1 MLAVALLVSCST
13 LTEAP
18 DWARDVRPILAR
30 HCLRCHGAD
39 PDARKADLR
48 LDDATVLWSSGVLDD
63 ADPMSSL
70 LLERISSGHED
81 PMPPLE
87 SSDPL
92 AESEIDTL
100 REWVAAGAKIDAHW
114 SFEPP
119 VASVPPMLETLGDWP
134 KRPLDAFV
142 AGGLEDAGLH
152 PSDQASPARLL
163 RRASLDL
170 RGLPP
175 SPEEL
180 ARFLADT
187 SPRAYEQAVDRLLD
201 SNHYGEHWAGRWL
214 DLARYA
220 DTNGYEQD
228 GTRTIWPWRDWVIRA
243 FNEDLPFDDFT
254 IRQLAGD
261 LLPDATEA
269 DVLATAFHRNTMT
282 NSEGGTRDEE
292 FRVAAVVDRVNTT
305 YEAWM
310 GVTMACAQCHAHKYD
325 PISQEDYY
333 ASYALLNQ
341 TEDADRPDDT
351 PRLAWQTPEQ
361 KQHAKTLAVALLE
374 HSREIIEQS
383 PRASPPA
390 SNAWVDDG
398 LPPGATAQGEDSATT
413 RWPWRDENST
423 PPVTPFS
430 GRRASES
437 NAKPDSFAQHFFDDS
452 AEPVQIHA
460 DSLLVAHARID
471 PERPPAMIMVQ
482 VHTADG
488 AWEHRA
494 YWGAD
499 HGSWGVDGTPARLPM
514 GELPMSD
521 QWVRLE
527 IPAEAIDLPAGAIV
541 DGIALSQFG
550 GPQGGRVW
558 WDAIGFEHPGSRPHG
573 WQTDRDTWETA
584 LHSVNGRGLLPEA
597 AEALRTDVAQRNQGQ
612 DQLLELEWRHQIG
625 ALADQVNL
633 YTTAREA
640 LIAARTQTVSTPV
653 MRELPEDQRR
663 VTKVL
668 VRGAWNDPADVVE
681 PGIPSALNPRGVRT
695 PLDRLA
701 FARWIASPD
710 NPLTARVRVNR
721 IWEAL
726 FGRGIVLTSEDFGTQ
741 GELPGNQ
748 ELLDHLAIRFIE
760 LGWSQK
766 ALLREILTSAT
777 YRQDSAIDPALLQR
791 DPNNELFARGAR
803 FRLDAETIRD
813 QALAIGGLLDP
824 TVHGPPV
831 FPPQPEGTWQVVYN
845 GGSWTESPAGDRHRR
860 GLYTFWRRTAPYP
873 SMVTF
878 DAPSREFCVS
888 RRIRTNTPLQ
898 ALVVLN
904 DPVYLEAAG
913 GLAGLMMTAADDDD
927 QRIAAGFRR
936 ATGRDAIAMELS
948 TLRDLLADARER
960 FASNPDQ
967 AKTFLASCR
976 TPESDDPSEFAA
988 WIVLGNVLLNLDEVL
1003 VKS

>member
-1 MLAVALLVSCST
+1 MLAAALLATCT
-13 LTEAP
+13 PLAEAP
-18 DWARDVRPILAR
+18 DWAREVRPILAT

-39 PDARKADLR
+39 PETREADLR
-48 LDDATVLWSSGVLDD
+48 LDDATALWASGVLDRD
-63 ADPMSSL
+63 DPMSSL
-70 LLERISSGHED
+70 LLERIEPGHGD
-81 PMPPLE
+81 PMPPVE
-87 SSDPL
+87 ASDPL
-92 AESEIDTL
+92 EQSEIDTL
-100 REWVAAGAKIDAHW
+100 RAWVAAGAGIDDHW
-114 SFEPP
+114 SFKSP
-119 VASVPPMLETLGDWP
+119 VAPAPPMLESLGNWP
-134 KRPLDAFV
+134 KQPLDVFV
-142 AGGLEDAGLH
+142 AGGLERAGLR
-152 PSDQASPARLL
+152 PSDPASPARLL

-180 ARFLADT
+180 DRFLADP
-187 SPRAYEQAVDRLLD
+187 SPRAYEDAVDRLLA
-201 SNHYGEHWAGRWL
+201 SSHYGEHWAGRWL

-243 FNEDLPFDDFT
+243 FNEDLPFNDFT

-261 LLPDATEA
+261 LLPDATDE

-341 TEDADRPDDT
+341 TQDADRPDDN
-351 PRLAWQTPEQ
+351 PRLDWQTPEQ
-361 KQHAKTLAVALLE
+361 GRHARTLAEALREKTQEILE
-374 HSREIIEQS
+374 QA
-383 PRASPPA
+383 PRTDSLV
-390 SNAWVDDG
+390 SIAWIDEG
-398 LPPGATAQGEDSATT
+398 LPPGATPQGEDVPDA
-413 RWPWRDENST
+413 RWPWRGEADT
-423 PPVTPFS
+423 PPVKPHS
-430 GRRASES
+430 GRRASVSE
-437 NAKPDSFAQHFFDDS
+437 AKADSFAQHFFED
-452 AEPVQIHA
+452 AAATIRMQA
-460 DSLLVAHARID
+460 DSRLVAHVRID
-471 PERPPAMIMVQ
+471 PERPPKMIMLQ
-482 VHTADG
+482 VHAPTG
-488 AWEHRA
+488 GWEHRA
-494 YWGAD
+494 YWGQN
-499 HGSWGVDGTPARLPM
+499 HGTWGVDQTPARLPQ
-514 GELPMSD
+514 GELPPAGS
-521 QWVRLE
+521 WVRLE
-527 IPAEAIDLPAGAIV
+527 IPAKAIDLPAGTIV

-550 GPQGGRVW
+550 GPEGGRVW
-558 WDAIGFEHPGSRPHG
+558 WDAVGFERVDASDHD
-573 WQTDRDTWETA
+573 WQRDRSAWEEA
-584 LHSVNGRGLLPEA
+584 LGTVNGRGLLPEA
-597 AEALRTDVAQRNQGQ
+597 KEALQVAAEQRSQQQ

-625 ALADQVNL
+625 ALGDAGDE
-633 YTTAREA
+633 YTSARDA
-640 LIAARTQTVSTPV
+640 LVAARMQTVSTPV
-653 MRELPEDQRR
+653 MRALPEDQRR
-663 VTKVL
+663 TTKVL
-668 VRGAWNDPADVVE
+668 VRGAWNDPADEVR
-681 PGIPSALNPRGVRT
+681 PGIPSALNPRGLPAPT
-695 PLDRLA
+695 DRLA

-721 IWEAL
+721 LWESL

-748 ELLDHLAIRFIE
+748 ALLDHLAVRFIE

-777 YRQDSAIDPALLQR
+777 YRQDSAVDPKLLER
-791 DPNNELFARGAR
+791 DPNNELLARGAR

-824 TVHGPPV
+824 TLHGPPV
-831 FPPQPEGTWQVVYN
+831 FPAQPEGTWQVVYN

-873 SMVTF
+873 SMITF

-913 GLAGLMMTAADDDD
+913 GLAGLMLAASDEDE
-927 QRIAAGFRR
+927 QRITAGFRR
-936 ATGRDAIAMELS
+936 ATGRDATTRERS
-948 TLRDLLADARER
+948 TLRALLANARSR
-960 FASNPDQ
+960 FATEPDQ
-967 AKTFLASCR
+967 ARIFLDSCR
-976 TPESDDPSEFAA
+976 MPESDDPSELAA
-988 WIVLGNVLLNLDEVL
+988 WIVMGNVLLNLDEVL